1 MTLIIASFIS
11 VFVKAFQQRNVAFN
25 NYISVPFFSFG
36 MAFTEV
42 YIIINIVELGASWAV
57 IWRLAVGA
65 VFGCWT
71 AMYLHNKLHNKG
83 EDKLEDLF
91 KVKKGGHDW

>member
-25 NYISVPFFSFG
+25 NYISVPLFSFG

-42 YIIINIVELGASWAV
+42 YIIINIVNLGASWNV
-57 IWRLAVGA
+57 VWRLAVGA
-65 VFGCWT
+65 ALGCWA

-83 EDKLEDLF
+83 DK
-91 KVKKGGHDW
+91 K

>member
-25 NYISVPFFSFG
+25 NYISVPLFSFG

-42 YIIINIVELGASWAV
+42 YIIINIVELGASWDV

-65 VFGCWT
+65 ILGCWT

-83 EDKLEDLF
+83 EDKLEDIL
-91 KVKKGGHDW
+91 KVKKGGHGW

>member
-1 MTLIIASFIS
+1 MKLIIASFIS

-25 NYISVPFFSFG
+25 NYISVPLFSFG

-42 YIIINIVELGASWAV
+42 YIVINIVELGASWDV

-65 VFGCWT
+65 VLGCWT
-71 AMYLHNKLHNKG
+71 AMYLHNRLHNKG
-83 EDKLEDLF
+83 EDKLEDLL
-91 KVKKGGHDW
+91 KVKEGGHDW

>member
-25 NYISVPFFSFG
+25 NYISVPLFSFG

-42 YIIINIVELGASWAV
+42 YIIINIVNLGASWDV
-57 IWRLAVGA
+57 IWRLAIGA
-65 VFGCWT
+65 VLGCWT
-71 AMYLHNKLHNKG
+71 AMYLHNRLHNKG
-83 EDKLEDLF
+83 EDRIEDML

>member
-42 YIIINIVELGASWAV
+42 YIIINIVELGASWDV
-57 IWRLAVGA
+57 IWRLAIGTIL
-65 VFGCWT
+65 GCWA

-83 EDKLEDLF
+83 EDRLEDML

>member
-42 YIIINIVELGASWAV
+42 YIIINIVELGASWDV

-65 VFGCWT
+65 VLGCWT
-71 AMYLHNKLHNKG
+71 AMYLHNKLHNKEG
-83 EDKLEDLF
+83 DYRIEDIF
-91 KVKKGGHDW
+91 KEKD

>member
-1 MTLIIASFIS
+1 MKLIIASFIS

-25 NYISVPFFSFG
+25 NYISVPLFSFG

-42 YIIINIVELGASWAV
+42 YIVINIVELGASWDV

-65 VFGCWT
+65 VLGCWT
-71 AMYLHNKLHNKG
+71 AMYLHNRLHNKG
-83 EDKLEDLF
+83 EDRIEDML
-91 KVKKGGHDW
+91 KVKKGGYDW

>member
-1 MTLIIASFIS
+1 
-11 VFVKAFQQRNVAFN
+11 
-25 NYISVPFFSFG
+25 

-42 YIIINIVELGASWAV
+42 YIIINIVELGASWDV

-65 VFGCWT
+65 ILGCWT

-83 EDKLEDLF
+83 EDKLEDIL

>member
-42 YIIINIVELGASWAV
+42 YIIINIVELGASWDV
-57 IWRLAVGA
+57 IWRLAIGA
-65 VFGCWT
+65 ILGCWT
-71 AMYLHNKLHNKG
+71 AMYLHNKLHSNK
-83 EDKLEDLF
+83 EDRLEDML

>member
-11 VFVKAFQQRNVAFN
+11 VFVKAFQQRNVTFN
-25 NYISVPFFSFG
+25 NYISVPLFSFG

-42 YIIINIVELGASWAV
+42 YIVINIVELGASWDV

-65 VFGCWT
+65 VLGCWT

-83 EDKLEDLF
+83 EDRIEDIF
-91 KVKKGGHDW
+91 KEKD

>member
-25 NYISVPFFSFG
+25 NYISVPLLSFG

-42 YIIINIVELGASWAV
+42 YIIINIVELGASWDV
-57 IWRLAVGA
+57 IWRLAIGA
-65 VFGCWT
+65 ILGCWT

-83 EDKLEDLF
+83 EDRLEDML